1 MRVWRWGGIRWAVLG
16 AVVVAV
22 CGAAAPA
29 VAPPPSALLPAA
41 LPSPAGPVAGGGRE
55 PVPAGPGAAPL
66 RLRIPVLR
74 VDAPVRAVATGPAG
88 ELGVPD
94 DPQVVGWWAAG
105 GAPGVPGAAGVLD
118 GHVDSAA
125 HGPGALFH
133 LAALVPG
140 DAMAVVT
147 AQGAVVTYA
156 VRAVHRFPKTAF
168 RADLLAPGG
177 APRLV
182 VVTCGGVFDR
192 ATGNYEDN
200 VVVVADPV
208 A

>member
-1 MRVWRWGGIRWAVLG
+1 MRVSGWDGVRWAVLG
-16 AVVVAV
+16 GAVGLV
-22 CGAAAPA
+22 CAAAAPA
-29 VAPPPSALLPAA
+29 VAPPPVAPPA
-41 LPSPAGPVAGGGRE
+41 VGRTVDVRHA
-55 PVPAGPGAAPL
+55 PVPSVGGPGAAPV

-74 VDAPVRAVATGPAG
+74 IDAPVRAVATGPAG
-88 ELGVPD
+88 DLGVPD
-94 DPQVVGWWAAG
+94 DPQVIGWWAAG

-140 DAMAVVT
+140 DVVAVVT
-147 AQGAVVTYA
+147 AQGAVVAYA
-156 VRAVHRFPKTAF
+156 VQEVHRFPKTAF
-168 RADLLAPGG
+168 RADLLTPGG

-192 ATGNYEDN
+192 ATRNYEDN
-200 VVVVADPV
+200 VVVVAVPV
-208 A
+208 S

>member
-1 MRVWRWGGIRWAVLG
+1 MRVSGWAGIRWAVL
-16 AVVVAV
+16 AAAIVLM

-29 VAPPPSALLPAA
+29 VAPPPASRLAA
-41 LPSPAGPVAGGGRE
+41 TGRAADVRRV
-55 PVPAGPGAAPL
+55 PVPSDGGPGAAPV
-66 RLRIPVLR
+66 RLRIPVLH
-74 VDAPVRAVATGPAG
+74 VDAPVLAVATGPAG
-88 ELGVPD
+88 DLGVPD
-94 DPQVVGWWAAG
+94 DPRVVGWWAAG
-105 GAPGVPGAAGVLD
+105 GAPGHPGAAGVLD

-140 DAMAVVT
+140 DVLAVVT
-147 AQGAVVTYA
+147 ARGAVVTYA
-156 VRAVHRFPKTAF
+156 VREVHRFPKTAF

-192 ATGNYEDN
+192 ATRNYEDN
-200 VVVVADPV
+200 VVVVAFPV
-208 A
+208 L